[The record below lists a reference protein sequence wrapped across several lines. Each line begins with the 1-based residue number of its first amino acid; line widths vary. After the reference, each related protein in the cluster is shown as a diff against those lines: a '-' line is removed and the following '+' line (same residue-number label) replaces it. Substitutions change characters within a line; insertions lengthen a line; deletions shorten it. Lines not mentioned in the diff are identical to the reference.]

1 MDMNKPTATTTATV
15 LGISDEV
22 TACDCCGRS
31 DLKKTVALS
40 FNGAAAVYYGTTCAA
55 LALGRKPVEIK
66 ADARAADKARRQAEE
81 WARYQDHAAKTALWQ
96 SFLNERAPGI
106 VDFDGKP
113 NTFRQIER
121 LGGYA
126 AARAAYE
133 AASWT

>member
-1 MDMNKPTATTTATV
+1 MMGFMSNTNRAATV
-15 LGISDEV
+15 LGNSDDV
-22 TACDCCGRS
+22 TACDCCGRA

-40 FNGAAAVYYGTTCAA
+40 FDGGAAVYYGTTCAA

-113 NTFRQIER
+113 NTFRQIEH

-133 AASWT
+133 AS